1 MNSSTHVGI
10 RVGWW
15 CGIIAMV
22 MIVVG
27 FFAIDKGGTTP
38 ADGPLDVLAREIT
51 DQRGRIVVGNLL
63 GMIGALALVGFA
75 AALRMRLT
83 RDGQTGEM
91 LGLIAYAFGV
101 IMTVGAL
108 AYGSLQ
114 LAATTIS
121 DPTILTE
128 AIRAITIVEVQ
139 VSTLLGCAA
148 IGLVATMSVASFLVG
163 LLSRTMAW
171 VGAILA
177 VAAAAFI
184 PTDHGAFGLA
194 LFLWLAVSCV
204 LLLREKEP
212 PETRERVA
220 RGGV

>member
-1 MNSSTHVGI
+1 
-10 RVGWW
+10 
-15 CGIIAMV
+15 MV

-121 DPTILTE
+121 DPTVLAE

-139 VSTLLGCAA
+139 VSALLGWAA
-148 IGLVATMSVASFLVG
+148 IGLVATMSAASFLVG
-163 LLSRTMAW
+163 LLPRTMAW

-177 VAAAAFI
+177 VAAIAFT
-184 PTDHGAFGLA
+184 PTDHGAVGLA
-194 LFLWLAVSCV
+194 LFPWIAISCV
-204 LLLREKEP
+204 ILLRENEQP
-212 PETRERVA
+212 DTRSA
-220 RGGV
+220 T